1 MVNLLHQQPAP
12 AERTAPPPPTCSDQN
27 PGRRGIFDSIPI
39 PPPPMHQQVL
49 LICTP
54 LSSVCI
60 EFSVW
65 TRYCQGLPCFP
76 SGVSPPPLLSI
87 AALSPSSP
95 LCLCVHVSEGCPVG
109 FPECPP
115 LYVSVCPR
123 AVTSVSR
130 RPAPAC
136 ALGAASDYKSR
147 QPPRRAGGRGAAEG
161 GAGLGG
167 AQSLTA
173 APSPPLQLVGPAGV
187 PGRPAP
193 QRPAPPAFRLG
204 PDRGAS
210 RRPGPAMS
218 ARSRHERR

>member
-1 MVNLLHQQPAP
+1 MYLCVCVPK
-12 AERTAPPPPTCSDQN
+12 
-27 PGRRGIFDSIPI
+27 
-39 PPPPMHQQVL
+39 
-49 LICTP
+49 
-54 LSSVCI
+54 LS
-60 EFSVW
+60 
-65 TRYCQGLPCFP
+65 CFP
-76 SGVSPPPLLSI
+76 ECPAFVCVSENCVSLGHNSLFRRICEEWEGRGVLVFAHLRAVSLSV
-87 AALSPSSP
+87 
-95 LCLCVHVSEGCPVG
+95 CLCVHVSEGCPVG

-173 APSPPLQLVGPAGV
+173 APSPPLQPLGPAGV